1 MFFFKT
7 NELKMQLEEKTDRV
21 NQLSLMNEQLERLNQ
36 EKEQMN
42 VQLSNTLK
50 DLEQN
55 LDLHENQKRDNEK
68 VRLIFF
74 CLCLI

>member
-68 VRLIFF
+68 VRLLFF
-74 CLCLI
+74 LFVFN